1 MSLSHVLIC
10 IKLKV
15 PCHATP
21 MERPMQPSALDVTA
35 RFFAAIESRD
45 IERVKAMYTE
55 DVAVWH
61 NFSNATQTRE
71 QNLAVLAGM
80 CAAVP
85 SLRYEVQERID
96 LGGRVLQ
103 RHTLCCRLADGREF
117 RIPACIL
124 ITVRDGQVCRIEEYL
139 DTAQANALRAA
150 TGRAPVVS
158 ALA

>member
-1 MSLSHVLIC
+1 M
-10 IKLKV
+10 
-15 PCHATP
+15 
-21 MERPMQPSALDVTA
+21 PSTALEVTA

-55 DVAVWH
+55 DVVVWH

-71 QNLAVLAGM
+71 QNLAVLAGL
-80 CAAVP
+80 CAAVA
-85 SLRYEVQERID
+85 SLRYEVLERVD
-96 LGGRVLQ
+96 LGARVLQ
-103 RHTLCCRLADGREF
+103 RHTLCCRLADAREF

-124 ITVRDGQVCRIEEYL
+124 VGVRGERVCRIDEYL

-158 ALA
+158 ALP